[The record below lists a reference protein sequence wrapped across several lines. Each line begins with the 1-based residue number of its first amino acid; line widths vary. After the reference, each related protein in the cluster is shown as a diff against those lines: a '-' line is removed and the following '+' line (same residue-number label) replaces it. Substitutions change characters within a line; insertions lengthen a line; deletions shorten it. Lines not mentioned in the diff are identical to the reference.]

1 MMLVAGEL
9 ALVPHDV
16 QAAAVAPPVA
26 AMYLPAAQSVQT
38 VMPVKENLPEAQ
50 DAQSPV
56 TPAPDEARNLPAS
69 HAWRG

>member
-16 QAAAVAPPVA
+16 QAAAVPPPVA

-38 VMPVKENLPEAQ
+38 VLPVKANLPEAQ
-50 DAQSPV
+50 DSQS
-56 TPAPDEARNLPAS
+56 APDEARNLPTS